1 MTTENFNPKKPNAG
15 AHSYLNAQ
23 KSGFAFCHAE
33 KKHDKI
39 TETKDKEI
47 EGMEE
52 KPSPF
57 KVILST
63 VCIGIGI
70 ILGIIEGKNIQS
82 SLIGSTGFDNTTG
95 YLIGAA
101 FAAMGLI
108 TGELLSS
115 GLKVD
120 SFTGK
125 KRPTGRWYVGL
136 LLTIIY
142 VGGQGYLAYRAGM
155 GVGDDMAATAHTMN
169 MFIVGVAII
178 EVLFGFLFLKTAI
191 QIVTLFI
198 TNIRLKFILRVMNNT
213 SRQTEQWFQRHVFET
228 NSYNEVH
235 NSNTPTG
242 EETEAIQ
249 RARAFYNSGGIH

>member
-1 MTTENFNPKKPNAG
+1 MTTENFNPKKPSAG
-15 AHSYLNAQ
+15 AHSYLNTQ
-23 KSGFAFCHAE
+23 KCGFAHCDAGKTF
-33 KKHDKI
+33 DKI
-39 TETKDKEI
+39 TETKEKEI

-63 VCIGIGI
+63 SCIGIALT
-70 ILGIIEGKNIQS
+70 LGVIEGKNIQS
-82 SLIGSTGFDNTTG
+82 SLIGSTGFDESTG

-101 FAAMGLI
+101 FATMGLI

-115 GLKVD
+115 GLKKD
-120 SFTGK
+120 EFTGK
-125 KRPTGRWYVGL
+125 KKPTARWYVGL

-155 GVGDDMAATAHTMN
+155 GVGDDMASTAHTMN
-169 MFIVGVAII
+169 MFIVGVAVI

-198 TNIRLKFILRVMNNT
+198 TNIRLKLVLRTMNKT
-213 SRQTEQWFQRHVFET
+213 ARQTEQWWQRHLFEVK
-228 NSYNEVH
+228 SYNDVH
-235 NSNTPTG
+235 NANTPTG

-249 RARAFYNSGGIH
+249 QARAFYNSGGIH